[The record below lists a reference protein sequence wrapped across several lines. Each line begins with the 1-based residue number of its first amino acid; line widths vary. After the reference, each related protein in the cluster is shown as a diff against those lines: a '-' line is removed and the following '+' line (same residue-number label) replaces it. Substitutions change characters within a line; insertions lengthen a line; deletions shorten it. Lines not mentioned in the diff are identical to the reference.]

1 MDPSIATLLEGL
13 IIAVSTIVA
22 AIILV
27 KGSRKNGDTDG
38 EE

>member
-22 AIILV
+22 AKILV
-27 KGSRKNGDTDG
+27 NGSRKTEDKGG